1 MPQPVYAK
9 PGLHVEIYDIMT
21 STGWA
26 EAGTDVCFLRERFG
40 SVTGPLLEL
49 GCGTGRA
56 AIPLAEAGFV
66 VHGFDAS
73 TAMLLVASAKQQ
85 CLPASVARRLFL
97 TEGNMR
103 EFEFGMKFAGVYST
117 FRSFQHLLSPKD
129 QESCLRC
136 IHRHMRTDGI
146 LVLNLFDP
154 RYDLLLPGERTGLTS
169 SRVVTH
175 PISGN
180 KVEIEVLRRANDAL
194 SQCFTEMWQFT
205 EFRSDNATVVRHE
218 EEALRMRWTF
228 RYEMAHLLRL
238 CGFRVLEE
246 YSDFHKSPPSYGKE
260 QVWIAVKSS

>member
-26 EAGTDVCFLRERFG
+26 EAGMDVSFLREQFLNIRG
-40 SVTGPLLEL
+40 AVLEL

-66 VHGFDAS
+66 VYGIDAS
-73 TAMLLVASAKQQ
+73 SAMLSVARAKQQ
-85 CLPASVARRLFL
+85 CLPAAVAGRLFL
-97 TEGNMR
+97 SEGNMR
-103 EFEFGMKFAGVYST
+103 EFEFSFKFGGVYST
-117 FRSFQHLLSPKD
+117 FRSFQHLLSPED

-146 LVLNLFDP
+146 LVLNLFEP
-154 RYDLLLPGERTGLTS
+154 QYDLLLPDERTGVIS

-180 KVEIEVLRRANDAL
+180 NVQIEVLKRVNDPL
-194 SQCFTEMWQFT
+194 SQCFTERWQFT
-205 EFRSDNATVVRHE
+205 ELGFENATVLRHE
-218 EEALRMRWTF
+218 EETLRMRWTF
-228 RYEMAHLLRL
+228 RYEMRHLLRL

-246 YSDFHKSPPSYGKE
+246 YSDFRKSPPSYGKE
-260 QVWIAVKSS
+260 QVWVVVKSR